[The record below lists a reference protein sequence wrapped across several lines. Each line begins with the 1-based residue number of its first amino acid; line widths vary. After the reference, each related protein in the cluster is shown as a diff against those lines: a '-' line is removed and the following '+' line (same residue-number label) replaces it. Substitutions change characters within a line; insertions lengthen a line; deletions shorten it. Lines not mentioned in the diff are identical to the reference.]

1 MSADVA
7 RDDPSGMV
15 DRTASSNG
23 VPIYPIEVCEAT
35 IAVNETQNPERRH
48 LRVKGSSPIL
58 FLSFLVSTLQF
69 SLIRLVNSNRTST
82 VIIIV
87 RVFGVGEG
95 IG

>member
-48 LRVKGSSPIL
+48 LRVKGSSSYFISLLPRL
-58 FLSFLVSTLQF
+58 HSPVF
-69 SLIRLVNSNRTST
+69 SHSSREFESYEYCYNYRSSIRGR
-82 VIIIV
+82 
-87 RVFGVGEG
+87 
-95 IG
+95 